1 MADLQEKEQEHG
13 HTQESCYRIEAN
25 LTAARAKVAELN
37 VETER
42 TRGKLDAQARQIGG
56 IDERLAAGEAETQEL
71 ELRHQT
77 ESAELAAYA
86 EGVAKLE
93 QEAAAAKETL
103 NSKTHDRDVLQAKQ
117 REKEQSLETA
127 RHQVLRLMSEAST
140 LRHQLVQTDEFLA
153 AVDRD
158 SARTRR
164 EEEAAMFDLTRL
176 EEGKADLSARLS
188 ARQMELESLAANRSR
203 VEIELKENQQQSLA
217 MRQRLNA
224 LRDSLSKQKA
234 RKESLEGILSHR
246 AYSTESVK
254 RLFTDV
260 ERGQTEG
267 FRPMGLL
274 ADYVEVTNTEWEK
287 ASEEFLHEELE
298 YVVVHGIYLGAAWE
312 KSVLLGPRIKNPDER
327 DQSIR
332 EARFNAPVEW
342 RKIYPKTATVGMQTI
357 DDDECYEV
365 LLTPPTGKPVHQ
377 FYSKKSG
384 LLVRTTMVAAS
395 QMGEVDVEVNVSDY
409 KNFGGVLVPTQSRQ
423 KAGNQ
428 ELKITV
434 NDVRANE
441 GIPDSRF
448 EPPPDV
454 SAMIR
459 KAKASEEGRNP

>member
-1 MADLQEKEQEHG
+1 MRISSILAATLCATGLFAQSAKTQALPKAEAILDRYVQVTGGKGAYEKQKNQVLTG
-13 HTQESCYRIEAN
+13 TIEFPAMG
-25 LTAARAKVAELN
+25 LKGKVTRYTAVPDREYSVIE
-37 VETER
+37 
-42 TRGKLDAQARQIGG
+42 LDAIGN
-56 IDERLAAGEAETQEL
+56 I
-71 ELRHQT
+71 
-77 ESAELAAYA
+77 ES
-86 EGVAKLE
+86 
-93 QEAAAAKETL
+93 
-103 NSKTHDRDVLQAKQ
+103 
-117 REKEQSLETA
+117 
-127 RHQVLRLMSEAST
+127 
-140 LRHQLVQTDEFLA
+140 
-153 AVDRD
+153 
-158 SARTRR
+158 
-164 EEEAAMFDLTRL
+164 
-176 EEGKADLSARLS
+176 
-188 ARQMELESLAANRSR
+188 
-203 VEIELKENQQQSLA
+203 
-217 MRQRLNA
+217 
-224 LRDSLSKQKA
+224 
-234 RKESLEGILSHR
+234 
-246 AYSTESVK
+246 
-254 RLFTDV
+254 
-260 ERGQTEG
+260 
-267 FRPMGLL
+267 
-274 ADYVEVTNTEWEK
+274 
-287 ASEEFLHEELE
+287 
-298 YVVVHGIYLGAAWE
+298 GIYLGAAWE